1 MPSITTEPLDR
12 TRSSVPHARN
22 WALGALLVLPWLTAY
37 TAGPVANAWS
47 WLVSASCA
55 VLVWLFWR
63 RLDAG
68 LIATTWV
75 LAAAISAVMGLV
87 QYFGLAQA
95 LSPWI
100 SQTGAGEAFANLR
113 QRNQFATLTSIG
125 LLALIALLA
134 RQAPSSR
141 VPGWAHAAM
150 ALLALGNAASSS
162 RTGLLQWLLI
172 VVLTAAWAL
181 RGQRRLAL
189 FALQALLAYG
199 LAVVALPWL
208 LSAATGL
215 SNAGLLGRL
224 AETPG
229 CGSRRALWS
238 NVLHLIGQKPWLGL
252 GWGELDSAH
261 YMTLY
266 PGARFCDILDNAHN
280 LPLHLAVELGI
291 PLAMTVCAGAGWVV
305 WRARPWR
312 ETDPTRQMAWGVLA
326 VIMLHSML
334 EYPLWYGPFQM
345 AFGLCVWMLWPA
357 PRERT
362 AGSGQYA
369 RASVGAAIRLVAA
382 TALLA
387 AVAYAAWDYHRISQ
401 LYLAPQ
407 ARDPAYRDDTL
418 DKVRGSW
425 LFRNQVLFAELTTT
439 SLQPANA
446 RWTFDTATALLHYS
460 PEPRVIEKVIESAVM
475 LRRDEEALLHL
486 VRYRA
491 AFPEDYKKW
500 RRTNGLGGPQIDPER
515 D

>member
-12 TRSSVPHARN
+12 TRSPVPHAPS
-22 WALGALLVLPWLTAY
+22 WALGALLILSWLTAY
-37 TAGPVANAWS
+37 TAGPVANAWP

-75 LAAAISAVMGLV
+75 LAAAISAVMGLM

-125 LLALIALLA
+125 LLVLIALLA
-134 RQAPSSR
+134 RQAPGPR
-141 VPGWAHAAM
+141 VPGWAYAAM

-172 VVLTAAWAL
+172 VALTAVWAL

-215 SNAGLLGRL
+215 SSAGLLGRL

-238 NVLHLIGQKPWLGL
+238 NVLHLIGQKPWFGW

-261 YMTLY
+261 YMTFY

-291 PLAMTVCAGAGWVV
+291 PLALAVCGSAGWVV

-312 ETDPTRQMAWGVLA
+312 ETDRTRQMAWGVLA

-357 PRERT
+357 QREPV
-362 AGSGQYA
+362 AGSRPYA
-369 RASVGAAIRLVAA
+369 RAGTAIQLVLVAA
-382 TALLA
+382 LLTA
-387 AVAYAAWDYHRISQ
+387 VVYAAWDYHRISQ
-401 LYLAPQ
+401 IYLAPQ

-418 DKVRGSW
+418 EKVRGSW
-425 LFRNQVLFAELTTT
+425 LFRNQVRFAELTTT
-439 SLQPANA
+439 ALNRGNA
-446 RWTFDTATALLHYS
+446 QWTFDTATGLLHYS

-475 LRRDEEALLHL
+475 LGRDDEALLHL

-491 AFPEDYKKW
+491 AFPGDYKKW
-500 RRTNGLGGPQIDPER
+500 RRTNGLAGPQVDLEGG
-515 D
+515 